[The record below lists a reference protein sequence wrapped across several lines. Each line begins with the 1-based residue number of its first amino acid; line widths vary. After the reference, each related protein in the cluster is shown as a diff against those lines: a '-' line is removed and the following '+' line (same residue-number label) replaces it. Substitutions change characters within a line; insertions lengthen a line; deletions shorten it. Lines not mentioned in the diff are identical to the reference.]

1 VDRFAGKPMQSKLMK
16 VDAGGQIHEFKFEE
30 SRKALSVALLLQGG
44 EGRNTTPEKPQQVQE
59 P

>member
-1 VDRFAGKPMQSKLMK
+1 

-44 EGRNTTPEKPQQVQE
+44 EGRNMTPEKPQQVQE

>member
-1 VDRFAGKPMQSKLMK
+1 
-16 VDAGGQIHEFKFEE
+16 
-30 SRKALSVALLLQGG
+30 VALLLQGG